1 MRNWTTKEMLTLK
14 RALQRGLTP
23 DAIAQ
28 LLPRH
33 SVRAIIARTRNE
45 RVSKWLL
52 PRKEAPRIS
61 LTKTPPLRD

>member
-14 RALQRGLTP
+14 RALQRGLSP

-33 SVRAIIARTRNE
+33 STQAISAQARKE
-45 RVSKWLL
+45 RVSKSQSD
-52 PRKEAPRIS
+52 APRIS
-61 LTKTPPLRD
+61 LTKTPPSQQD